1 MTSAPRRGR
10 PKLYDSPQQRSR
22 VIAAANRLLKPG
34 TGVLKVRR
42 GEADAKLIVEYLKR
56 RGVKTIAEQRG
67 EVWIVREGEGER
79 ET

>member
-1 MTSAPRRGR
+1 MRGR
-10 PKLYDSPQQRSR
+10 TKIYANKTQRSR

-56 RGVKTIAEQRG
+56 RGVAAVAEQRG
-67 EVWIVREGEGER
+67 EVWIVKQEGESE
-79 ET
+79 

>member
-10 PKLYDSPQQRSR
+10 PSIYANRQQRNR
-22 VIAAANRLLKPG
+22 VIATANRLLKPG

-67 EVWIVREGEGER
+67 EVWIVKQEGESE
-79 ET
+79 